1 MSKKVK
7 EQVPVMKKVKD
18 TKHVVKGEIHLLIYQ
33 VSKYEERILSAYFM
47 KEDILFLMNEFSKS
61 QNLREKY
68 DIENIENLK
77 LITTSLECNYGVEL
91 PSIEIRKQEVQKLF
105 DDLENTTSEMEEP
118 KIEKIN

>member
-7 EQVPVMKKVKD
+7 ERVPVMEKVKD

-33 VSKYEERILSAYFM
+33 VSKYEERILSSYFM

-68 DIENIENLK
+68 NIENIENLK
-77 LITTSLECNYGVEL
+77 LITTSLECNYGIEL

>member
-7 EQVPVMKKVKD
+7 EQLPIMKKVKD

-105 DDLENTTSEMEEP
+105 DDLENTTSEMEEL
-118 KIEKIN
+118 KIDKIN

>member
-1 MSKKVK
+1 
-7 EQVPVMKKVKD
+7 
-18 TKHVVKGEIHLLIYQ
+18 
-33 VSKYEERILSAYFM
+33 M